1 MEKGFRIG
9 TSSFMPNGRTKA
21 PIHALGLLH
30 APRPK
35 RLLLTCL
42 TGGSLRAFQVETL
55 INVLHIAIRARAID
69 EYVDQQR
76 VAVLQAL
83 PRLGMI

>member
-1 MEKGFRIG
+1 M
-9 TSSFMPNGRTKA
+9 
-21 PIHALGLLH
+21 
-30 APRPK
+30 
-35 RLLLTCL
+35 
-42 TGGSLRAFQVETL
+42 FQVETL

-83 PRLGMI
+83 PRLGMIKVPSKREHRSINELVDQRREAFTCACHVHGRFTSLPFEVV